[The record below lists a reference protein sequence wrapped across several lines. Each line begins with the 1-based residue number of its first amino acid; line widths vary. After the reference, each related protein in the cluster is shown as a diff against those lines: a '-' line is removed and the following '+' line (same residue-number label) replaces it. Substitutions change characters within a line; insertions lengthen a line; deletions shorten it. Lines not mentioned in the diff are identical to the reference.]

1 MKALLSLFLVA
12 TTLALAGS
20 PGYET
25 REVHD
30 RNGIGK
36 FYLGREIAHVMGH
49 EGADWLE
56 RPERA
61 AEEKPDVM
69 VDLLGIKAG
78 ETVADVGAGSGYMS
92 WRLAQKVG
100 TNGVVYGTDI
110 QQEMLDLLAENMRKR
125 GTKNVK
131 TVLGTITDSKL
142 PTNTLD
148 LVLMVDVY
156 HELSHPYEMMSTIVA
171 SLKPGGRMVF
181 VEYRAEDP
189 NVPIKEVHKMSEA
202 QVKKEAVVVG
212 LEWLET
218 KETLPWQ
225 HMIFFRKPLK
235 P

>member
-1 MKALLSLFLVA
+1 MKAFLCLLWAA
-12 TTLALAGS
+12 TTLVRAAS
-20 PGYET
+20 PGYEI
-25 REVHD
+25 RAAHD
-30 RNGIGK
+30 PNGIGK

-69 VDLLGIKAG
+69 VDLLGIKNG
-78 ETVADVGAGSGYMS
+78 ESVADVGAGSGYMS

-100 TNGVVYGTDI
+100 TNGVVYATDI
-110 QQEMLDLLAENMRKR
+110 QQEMLDLLSENMRKR
-125 GTKNVK
+125 GTRNVK
-131 TVLGTITDSKL
+131 PVLGTLTDSKL

-148 LVLMVDVY
+148 LVIMVDVY
-156 HELSHPYEMMSTIVA
+156 HELSDPYEMMTSIVS

-181 VEYRAEDP
+181 IEYRAEDP
-189 NVPIKEVHKMSEA
+189 NVPIKAVHKMSET
-202 QVKKEAVVVG
+202 QVKKESAVVG
-212 LEWLET
+212 LEWIET

-225 HMIFFRKPLK
+225 HMIFFRKPVK